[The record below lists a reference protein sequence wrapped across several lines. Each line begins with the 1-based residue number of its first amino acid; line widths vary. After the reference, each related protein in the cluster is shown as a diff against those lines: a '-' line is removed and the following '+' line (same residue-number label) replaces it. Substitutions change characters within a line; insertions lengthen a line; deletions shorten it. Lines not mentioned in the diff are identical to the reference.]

1 MSTNVLMDKEYIFS
15 SFKERDPVICNNVDE
30 LGRNYGK
37 WNKPDT
43 KRKRY
48 AWFHLYVESKK
59 KLNT

>member
-1 MSTNVLMDKEYIFS
+1 MDKEYIFS

-48 AWFHLYVESKK
+48 AWFYLYVESKK